1 MVSKLKIGVSSCL
14 LGEKVRWNGEDK
26 RDVVLLDDLN
36 NLFEYVPVCPEV
48 EVGMGV
54 PRQPVQLIGDIN
66 EQKMQEVATGKDW
79 TPAIVAFNK
88 TKVLQLLEQG
98 ICGFIFKS
106 RSPSCGTKDIPVYNG
121 KGEALLEEVAGLFA
135 QALMKHA
142 PALPIIEENELQN
155 KEALEKFIS
164 QVRRVDGDINKL

>member
-79 TPAIVAFNK
+79 TQAMVGFSEK
-88 TKVLQLLEQG
+88 KVLQLLEQS
-98 ICGFIFKS
+98 ICGFIF
-106 RSPSCGTKDIPVYNG
+106 
-121 KGEALLEEVAGLFA
+121 
-135 QALMKHA
+135 
-142 PALPIIEENELQN
+142 
-155 KEALEKFIS
+155 
-164 QVRRVDGDINKL
+164 

>member
-79 TPAIVAFNK
+79 TQAMVGFSEK
-88 TKVLQLLEQG
+88 KVLQLLEQS

-106 RSPSCGTKDIPVYNG
+106 RSPSCGTKGIPVYNDEVLPE
-121 KGEALLEEVAGLFA
+121 KVAGLFA

>member
-66 EQKMQEVATGKDW
+66 EQKMQEVATGKD
-79 TPAIVAFNK
+79 
-88 TKVLQLLEQG
+88 
-98 ICGFIFKS
+98 
-106 RSPSCGTKDIPVYNG
+106 
-121 KGEALLEEVAGLFA
+121 
-135 QALMKHA
+135 
-142 PALPIIEENELQN
+142 
-155 KEALEKFIS
+155 
-164 QVRRVDGDINKL
+164 